1 LAKKIKKKI
10 KSAKISMKF
19 CNTGKVDLLRK
30 FIAEYR
36 ILVAFFVD
44 LLWELKKVPVLI
56 PKELTSKAETWLSA
70 RAIQAAAK
78 QASGI
83 VRGAKKKQEQREYRY
98 SALLNEKK
106 FKQARK
112 LRAIIDSHKVSKP
125 VIDNICPE
133 LDSRFVE
140 ISWDSSSY
148 IDGWLTLS
156 SLGFPHGTKI
166 VIPIKKHKHFN
177 KMLAAGKIKT
187 GVRLS
192 NDSIT
197 FMFDVEEPVKVEEG
211 STLGIDIGV
220 NNVISVSDGFQSVA
234 DKHGWTLDKIM
245 DKMCLKKPGSKA
257 YARLQALRINHTNWC
272 ANQVNLSG
280 VKQVYCENIFD
291 FGRNVRSSK
300 KLRRWPCKNILDK
313 LEDRCLNAGVQFS
326 KSHPAFTSQ
335 RCSSCGWV
343 QRANRK
349 DSTFKCKSCGH
360 TQDADLNAALNIS
373 FNLPSLGKDWRKLP
387 NKKGFY
393 WLTSGREF
401 IVPDTQET
409 DTCLSNP

>member
-1 LAKKIKKKI
+1 MAKKIKKKI
-10 KSAKISMKF
+10 KSSKITLKF
-19 CNTGKVDLLRK
+19 CNTGKVELLRK

-44 LLWELKKVPVLI
+44 LLWELKKIPVLI

-83 VRGAKKKQEQREYRY
+83 VRGAKKKQEQREWRY
-98 SALLNEKK
+98 SQLLNEKK

-140 ISWDSSSY
+140 INWDSSSY

-156 SLGFPHGTKI
+156 SFDKQRTKI

-177 KMLAAGKIKT
+177 KMLADGTIKT

-197 FMFDVEEPVKVEEG
+197 FMFDIEEPIKVEEG

-220 NNVISVSDGFQSVA
+220 NNVVSVSDGFQSVA

-245 DKMCLKKPGSKA
+245 NKMCLKKPGSKA
-257 YARLQALRINHTNWC
+257 YARLQALRINHINWC
-272 ANQVNLSG
+272 VNQVNLSG
-280 VKQVYCENIFD
+280 VKQVYCENIKD
-291 FGRNVRSSK
+291 LRLGVKTSK
-300 KLRRWPCKNILDK
+300 LMKRWAYPSILDK
-313 LEDRCLNAGVQFS
+313 LKERCLSAGVQFN

-343 QRANRK
+343 QRTNRK

-373 FNLPSLGKDWRKLP
+373 FNLPPLGEDWRKLP

-401 IVPDTQET
+401 IVPDTQEM